1 MSRAVRAGLD
11 FVAALDR
18 GSLGGLARLCATDAV
33 WWVDSGPDRRGGD
46 PVLSPE
52 GSGRFPLHG
61 LMGMDAKL
69 ALMRELGPGAFPT
82 GCRQI
87 PRRVVAGARD
97 CVIEVEGHGVHA
109 SGEVYA
115 NRYAFVFDVDEA
127 GAITSVREY
136 LDTIHAQHVVG
147 DGSAIPRTTTE
158 HPPAPALPEDLP
170 AAARSVLG
178 LWVALAEGDLER
190 FAAPFAPD
198 ATWWTDSGRDRRRGR
213 LYARGDIAANGPFH
227 GVVPIADKLAAM
239 RARVGSGA
247 YASPAIAVTPRRV
260 IADDELVAVEATGE
274 ALLGDGAR
282 YQNRYLWVADVGPDG
297 IRQLREYC
305 DTLHVAE
312 LMGYDAEVAR

>member
-1 MSRAVRAGLD
+1 MVRRQDAVEVEDDMGLGQFGAGFGIFPEYVERPASIAVAGADEHAGTPGCAVRVGLGP
-11 FVAALDR
+11 FH
-18 GSLGGLARLCATDAV
+18 
-33 WWVDSGPDRRGGD
+33 PDRRHRQPQRVRPRIHQLRPARGYF
-46 PVLSPE
+46 VT
-52 GSGRFPLHG
+52 G
-61 LMGMDAKL
+61 LADLVG
-69 ALMRELGPGAFPT
+69 EH
-82 GCRQI
+82 
-87 PRRVVAGARD
+87 VADR
-97 CVIEVEGHGVHA
+97 C
-109 SGEVYA
+109 
-115 NRYAFVFDVDEA
+115 
-127 GAITSVREY
+127 
-136 LDTIHAQHVVG
+136 LG
-147 DGSAIPRTTTE
+147 DGGGQAGR
-158 HPPAPALPEDLP
+158 AWKLPD
-170 AAARSVLG
+170 
-178 LWVALAEGDLER
+178 ALAGKSDLDR

-282 YQNRYLWVADVGPDG
+282 YQNRYLWVADVGADG

-312 LMGYDAEVAR
+312 LMGYDAWLVRTERREPYGKNIGLEQRLSRG